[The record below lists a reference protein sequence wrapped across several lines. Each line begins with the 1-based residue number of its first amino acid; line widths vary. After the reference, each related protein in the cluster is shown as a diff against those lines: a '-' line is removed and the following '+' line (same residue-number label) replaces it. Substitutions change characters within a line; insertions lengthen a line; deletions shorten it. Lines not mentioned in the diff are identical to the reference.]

1 MPPFDGI
8 LTYTM
13 PPFGILFIHG
23 GNHMYFQRISV
34 LRQNHD
40 LTQQQVADILHC
52 KREVYRRYEKGIRE
66 IPVSYAITL
75 AQYYHVSLDYLLG
88 LKDA

>member
-1 MPPFDGI
+1 
-8 LTYTM
+8 
-13 PPFGILFIHG
+13 
-23 GNHMYFQRISV
+23 MYFQRISD
-34 LRQNHD
+34 LRQDHD

-66 IPVSYAITL
+66 IPVSYAIML

-88 LKDA
+88 LKDTKN

>member
-1 MPPFDGI
+1 
-8 LTYTM
+8 
-13 PPFGILFIHG
+13 
-23 GNHMYFQRISV
+23 MYFKRIAD
-34 LRQNHD
+34 LRQDHD

-52 KREVYRRYEKGIRE
+52 KREVYRRYEKGVRE

-88 LKDA
+88 LKDTKN

>member
-1 MPPFDGI
+1 
-8 LTYTM
+8 
-13 PPFGILFIHG
+13 
-23 GNHMYFQRISV
+23 MYFQRISD
-34 LRQNHD
+34 LRQDHD

-88 LKDA
+88 LKDTKN